1 MSVILYAR
9 VSKFTQTEN
18 TFCLSLDSQ
27 EHEIINF
34 MRLRNLSLFKI
45 LKDIGSAFSKPQT
58 DFKNLIRS
66 CKNKIILVYEPSR
79 LTRSFENYNEIFKIC
94 KKNKH
99 SIGFVNTGIIYDC
112 YNDPDSY
119 SKILPFITKA
129 RQESIDL
136 GDKISR
142 SLRLKKLNQLEW
154 GKMKNED
161 GSIGNNMMEINTSK
175 LIHLLYTKGSYIGE
189 IKGLIRML
197 GNTEGKEEFEIIE
210 IIKGKEFPM
219 NLPNIPYSMSIKNIT
234 DTLNVYEIPR
244 RKYKWSN
251 NFVKSILENKNSFVY
266 EDALCEEFE
275 FIGVNRNIPIVEE
288 SKEMEMD
295 REVNWISFW
304 YDPVTRSIPPNV
316 QIPEGMIFP
325 SQATLIYLPTK
336 N

>member
-1 MSVILYAR
+1 MSVILYSR

-34 MRLRNLSLFKI
+34 MKVRNLSLFKV

-79 LTRSFENYNEIFKIC
+79 LTRSFENFNEIFKIC

-112 YNDPDSY
+112 YNDIESY

-129 RQESIDL
+129 NQESIDL
-136 GDKISR
+136 GNKISR
-142 SLRLKKLNQLEW
+142 SLRLKKLNELQW

-161 GSIGNNMMEINTSK
+161 GSIGNNIMEIMTSK
-175 LIHLLYTKGSYIGE
+175 LIHLLYTQGSNINE
-189 IKGLIRML
+189 IKSLIRML
-197 GNTEGKEEFEIIE
+197 GKTEGKEEFEIVE
-210 IIKGKEFPM
+210 IVNGKEYPM

-251 NFVKSILENKNSFVY
+251 NHVKTILENKNSFIY

-275 FIGVNRNIPIVEE
+275 FIDVNRNIPKVEMN
-288 SKEMEMD
+288 S
-295 REVNWISFW
+295 EVNWVSFW
-304 YDPVTRSIPPNV
+304 YDPITRSVPPNV
-316 QIPEGMIFP
+316 QIPPGMIFP
-325 SQATLIYLPTK
+325 TQATLIYLPEKVDK
-336 N
+336 NL

>member
-1 MSVILYAR
+1 
-9 VSKFTQTEN
+9 
-18 TFCLSLDSQ
+18 
-27 EHEIINF
+27 
-34 MRLRNLSLFKI
+34 MRLRNLNLFKI

-79 LTRSFENYNEIFKIC
+79 LTRSFDNYEEIFKIC

-112 YNDPDSY
+112 YNDSDSY
-119 SKILPFITKA
+119 SKILPFIVKA

-142 SLRLKKLNQLEW
+142 SLRLKKLNELEW
-154 GKMKNED
+154 GKMKNLD
-161 GSIGNNMMEINTSK
+161 GSIKNNIMEINISK
-175 LIHLLYTKGSYIGE
+175 LINLLYTKGSYINE
-189 IKGLIRML
+189 IKSLIRML

-210 IIKGKEFPM
+210 IINGKEYPM
-219 NLPNIPYSMSIKNIT
+219 NLQNLPYPMSIKNIT

-251 NFVKSILENKNSFVY
+251 NHVKSILENKNSFIY
-266 EDALCEEFE
+266 EDELCEEFE
-275 FIGVNRNIPIVEE
+275 FIGVNRNIPIV
-288 SKEMEMD
+288 KENKEVEIYK
-295 REVNWISFW
+295 EVNWISFW
-304 YDPVTRSIPPNV
+304 YNPVTRSIPPNV
-316 QIPEGMIFP
+316 EIPDGMNFP
-325 SQATLIYLPTK
+325 SQATLIYLPLKKT